1 MLRITAAFAISLSV
15 ASFAFGQGTCSD
27 NHILPSPPDSSG
39 IQNIV
44 FIMMENRSFDHFFGW
59 VPNADGQ
66 QTATYYDD
74 SNVGHP
80 THSLSG
86 NPAAGGGN
94 DPVHFYPDMHDTYW
108 YYNNGAQIGYPP
120 TGYGPNLGWLRQGK
134 NTSQVAIGYYTQADL
149 GFLGQIATQYTVL
162 DKYFSS
168 VLAST
173 WPNRK
178 FAHTGQTDLLDNHNP
193 SNVSTLA
200 TIWDS
205 LINLAP
211 SVSAAYYWGDTNG
224 GGSSHLFKFYGD
236 KYQTGLTP
244 PNGTNITKTYN
255 QFLADAATGTL
266 PNVAYVDPGACD
278 DHPGNCDI
286 TQGDAWIQSTV
297 NAVINGPQWQHA
309 VVVVTFDE
317 AGGFFDHVNPPRA
330 AAPTSNYHPCM
341 GDLPATCEGDVD
353 PSGKVPLGFRVPT
366 VVISPYSAG
375 PSVNHLVYDHTSV
388 LKMIE
393 WRWNLA
399 NLTLRDGSTDI
410 DNLACSLH
418 FGGPGTTVKINFQ
431 PSGAPIP
438 LGYLPDTGQPFADRG
453 NGQSYG
459 WSGDNTTNT
468 RDRNNPNS
476 PDQQHDTL
484 AYMQRTPL
492 PDAVWEIGLPNG
504 TYTVRL
510 VAGDPSF
517 FGNHMVIAAEGVVIV
532 DGTTSS
538 TNPWLDQTQTV
549 TVNDGRLTISNVAG
563 ADGGNKIC
571 FIEIS
576 QP

>member
-330 AAPTSNYHPCM
+330 AAPTSSYHPCM
-341 GDLPATCEGDVD
+341 GDRPATCEGDVD
-353 PSGKVPLGFRVPT
+353 PSGKVPLGFRVPA
-366 VVISPYSAG
+366 VV
-375 PSVNHLVYDHTSV
+375 
-388 LKMIE
+388 
-393 WRWNLA
+393 
-399 NLTLRDGSTDI
+399 
-410 DNLACSLH
+410 
-418 FGGPGTTVKINFQ
+418 
-431 PSGAPIP
+431 
-438 LGYLPDTGQPFADRG
+438 
-453 NGQSYG
+453 
-459 WSGDNTTNT
+459 
-468 RDRNNPNS
+468 
-476 PDQQHDTL
+476 
-484 AYMQRTPL
+484 
-492 PDAVWEIGLPNG
+492 
-504 TYTVRL
+504 
-510 VAGDPSF
+510 
-517 FGNHMVIAAEGVVIV
+517 
-532 DGTTSS
+532 
-538 TNPWLDQTQTV
+538 
-549 TVNDGRLTISNVAG
+549 
-563 ADGGNKIC
+563 
-571 FIEIS
+571 
-576 QP
+576 